1 MQRINVGRLMS
12 ENGEPMDSEQ
22 DKPASQQHASTPGA
36 ALAAA
41 REAMGLSVEQV
52 ADQLKLAP
60 RQVVAIEQGD
70 FDALPN
76 RAVTRGFIRAYAKAM
91 RLDPA
96 PLVAMVE
103 VEGAAGH
110 ADATVRPT
118 RVTASFQESR
128 FPSLNERNS
137 GKPLGAIV
145 AGVGVLALLGLAAA
159 WQMGIL
165 SPLTLATR
173 GGLTSPA
180 APAEAPVPV
189 VVTQPGAQPADAPM
203 QTQNVPLISVPPQP
217 GSNTA
222 PDAVAGVGVP
232 GAAGGVPAQA
242 GGVAPGTVP
251 AAAPGMTTTT
261 GGVAAPATAPGAA
274 AGNAA
279 GAPAA
284 GGAPVNRAAPTV
296 GGAPA
301 VGTAPASP
309 GLIPVKPPAAAPS
322 MAPAP
327 AQGAAP
333 AATAPAVPAAV
344 AGAAPA
350 VGAAGGKLV
359 LTVKE
364 DSWVEIRRAG
374 QPNVTRGTVKAG
386 STQTFNVRADDVLIV
401 GKPSAVS
408 ANLAGGKLELTQGPG
423 KSYALVNIK

>member
-1 MQRINVGRLMS
+1 
-12 ENGEPMDSEQ
+12 MDSEQ
-22 DKPASQQHASTPGA
+22 DKPTSRQQASAPGA

-76 RAVTRGFIRAYAKAM
+76 RAVTRGFIRAYAKAV

-118 RVTASFQESR
+118 MVKASFQESR
-128 FPSLNERNS
+128 FPSLNERNN

-173 GGLTSPA
+173 GGLTAPA
-180 APAEAPVPV
+180 APAEPVVPV
-189 VVTQPGAQPADAPM
+189 VAQAGVQPAEAPM

-232 GAAGGVPAQA
+232 GAAGGAPAQA
-242 GGVAPGTVP
+242 AVPAAAPGAVP

-261 GGVAAPATAPGAA
+261 GGVAAPATAPVTAP
-274 AGNAA
+274 GNAA
-279 GAPAA
+279 GTPAA
-284 GGAPVNRAAPTV
+284 GVAPVNRAAPTV
-296 GGAPA
+296 GGTPA
-301 VGTAPASP
+301 VGAAPATATPASP
-309 GLIPVKPPAAAPS
+309 GLIPARPTTVAPAAAQGT
-322 MAPAP
+322 APV
-327 AQGAAP
+327 
-333 AATAPAVPAAV
+333 ATAPAVPATV

-350 VGAAGGKLV
+350 VGPAGGKLV

-374 QPNVTRGTVKAG
+374 QPNLTRGTVKAG

-408 ANLAGGKLELTQGPG
+408 ASLAGGKLELTQGPG

>member
-1 MQRINVGRLMS
+1 
-12 ENGEPMDSEQ
+12 MDSEQ
-22 DKPASQQHASTPGA
+22 DKPTSQQHASAPGA

-41 REAMGLSVEQV
+41 REAMGLSIEQV

-60 RQVVAIEQGD
+60 RQVQAIEQGD

-103 VEGAAGH
+103 VEGAVGH

-118 RVTASFQESR
+118 KVTASFQESR
-128 FPSLNERNS
+128 FPSLNERNN

-165 SPLTLATR
+165 APLTLATR
-173 GGLTSPA
+173 GGLT
-180 APAEAPVPV
+180 APATPAEPVVP
-189 VVTQPGAQPADAPM
+189 VVTQPGVQPAEPPM

-232 GAAGGVPAQA
+232 GAAGGAPAPA
-242 GGVAPGTVP
+242 TGVAPAAAPGTVP
-251 AAAPGMTTTT
+251 AAAPGMTTAT
-261 GGVAAPATAPGAA
+261 GGVAAPATAPAA
-274 AGNAA
+274 ATGNAA
-279 GAPAA
+279 GPAA
-284 GGAPVNRAAPTV
+284 AGVAPVNRAAPTV

-301 VGTAPASP
+301 AGTAPAATAPASP
-309 GLIPVKPPAAAPS
+309 GLIPVKPSAVAPTPAP
-322 MAPAP
+322 APAP
-327 AQGAAP
+327 AQGTAP
-333 AATAPAVPAAV
+333 VTTAPAVPATV
-344 AGAAPA
+344 AGTAPA

-374 QPNVTRGTVKAG
+374 QPNLTRGTVKAG

-408 ANLAGGKLELTQGPG
+408 ASLAGGKLELTQGPG

>member
-1 MQRINVGRLMS
+1 M
-12 ENGEPMDSEQ
+12 
-22 DKPASQQHASTPGA
+22 
-36 ALAAA
+36 
-41 REAMGLSVEQV
+41 SVEQV

-60 RQVVAIEQGD
+60 RQVMAIEQGD

-76 RAVTRGFIRAYAKAM
+76 RAVTRGFIRAYAKAV

-118 RVTASFQESR
+118 MVKASFQESR
-128 FPSLNERNS
+128 FPSLNERNN

-165 SPLTLATR
+165 SPLTLASR
-173 GGLTSPA
+173 GGLTAPA
-180 APAEAPVPV
+180 APAEPVVP
-189 VVTQPGAQPADAPM
+189 VVTQPSALPAEAPM

-217 GSNTA
+217 GGNTA
-222 PDAVAGVGVP
+222 PDVVAGVGVP
-232 GAAGGVPAQA
+232 GAAGGVPAPA
-242 GGVAPGTVP
+242 AAPGAVP
-251 AAAPGMTTTT
+251 ATAPGMTTTT
-261 GGVAAPATAPGAA
+261 GGVAAPATAPVTAP
-274 AGNAA
+274 GNAA
-279 GAPAA
+279 ATPVA
-284 GGAPVNRAAPTV
+284 GVAPVNRAAPTV

-301 VGTAPASP
+301 TTTPASP
-309 GLIPVKPPAAAPS
+309 GLIPAKPTAV
-322 MAPAP
+322 APAP
-327 AQGAAP
+327 AALPGAAP
-333 AATAPAVPAAV
+333 VATAPAMPTTL

-374 QPNVTRGTVKAG
+374 QPNLTRGTVKAG

-401 GKPSAVS
+401 GKPGAVS
-408 ANLAGGKLELTQGPG
+408 ASLAGGKLELTQDPG

>member
-1 MQRINVGRLMS
+1 
-12 ENGEPMDSEQ
+12 MDSEQ
-22 DKPASQQHASTPGA
+22 HKPTSQQHASRPGA

-70 FDALPN
+70 YDALPN

-103 VEGAAGH
+103 VEGAVGH

-118 RVTASFQESR
+118 MVKASFQESR

-173 GGLTSPA
+173 GGVT
-180 APAEAPVPV
+180 APAEPPVPV
-189 VVTQPGAQPADAPM
+189 VVTQPGTQPADGAM
-203 QTQNVPLISVPPQP
+203 QTQSVPLISVPPQP
-217 GSNTA
+217 GSNNA
-222 PDAVAGVGVP
+222 PDAVAGAGVP
-232 GAAGGVPAQA
+232 GAAGG
-242 GGVAPGTVP
+242 APGTVP

-261 GGVAAPATAPGAA
+261 GGIVAPGTAPAPAT
-274 AGNAA
+274 GNAA

-284 GGAPVNRAAPTV
+284 GV
-296 GGAPA
+296 APA
-301 VGTAPASP
+301 AGTPPVATSPASP
-309 GLIPVKPPAAAPS
+309 GLMPVKPAAV
-322 MAPAP
+322 APAP
-327 AQGAAP
+327 AQGTAP
-333 AATAPAVPAAV
+333 VATAPAVPAAA
-344 AGAAPA
+344 AGAAPV

-374 QPNVTRGTVKAG
+374 QPNLARGMVRAG

-408 ANLAGGKLELTQGPG
+408 ASLAGGKLELTQGPG

>member
-1 MQRINVGRLMS
+1 
-12 ENGEPMDSEQ
+12 MDSEQ
-22 DKPASQQHASTPGA
+22 DKPTSRQQASAPGA

-76 RAVTRGFIRAYAKAM
+76 RAVTRGFIRAYAKAV

-118 RVTASFQESR
+118 MVKASFQESR
-128 FPSLNERNS
+128 FPSLNERNN

-173 GGLTSPA
+173 GGLTAPA
-180 APAEAPVPV
+180 APAEPAVPV
-189 VVTQPGAQPADAPM
+189 VTQAGVQPAEAPM

-232 GAAGGVPAQA
+232 AQAAVPAA
-242 GGVAPGTVP
+242 APGTVP
-251 AAAPGMTTTT
+251 AMAPGMTTTS
-261 GGVAAPATAPGAA
+261 GGVAAPATAPVTAP
-274 AGNAA
+274 GNAA
-279 GAPAA
+279 GAPVA
-284 GGAPVNRAAPTV
+284 GVAPVNRAAPTV

-301 VGTAPASP
+301 VGTAPATTTPASP
-309 GLIPVKPPAAAPS
+309 GLIPAKPTAVAPAAAQGT
-322 MAPAP
+322 APV
-327 AQGAAP
+327 
-333 AATAPAVPAAV
+333 ATAPAVPATV

-350 VGAAGGKLV
+350 VGTAGGKLV

-374 QPNVTRGTVKAG
+374 QPNLTRGTVKAG

-408 ANLAGGKLELTQGPG
+408 ASLAGGKLELTQGPG

>member
-1 MQRINVGRLMS
+1 
-12 ENGEPMDSEQ
+12 MDSEQ
-22 DKPASQQHASTPGA
+22 DKATSQQRASAPGA

-76 RAVTRGFIRAYAKAM
+76 RAVTRGFIRAYAKAV

-103 VEGAAGH
+103 VEGAVGH

-128 FPSLNERNS
+128 FPSLTERNN

-145 AGVGVLALLGLAAA
+145 AGVGVLALIGLAAA

-173 GGLTSPA
+173 GGLTAPA
-180 APAEAPVPV
+180 APAEPVVP
-189 VVTQPGAQPADAPM
+189 VVTQPGVQPAEAPM

-217 GSNTA
+217 GSNSA

-232 GAAGGVPAQA
+232 GGVPAQA
-242 GGVAPGTVP
+242 TGVAPAAVPGTVP
-251 AAAPGMTTTT
+251 SAT
-261 GGVAAPATAPGAA
+261 APATAPVATAPAA
-274 AGNAA
+274 TA
-279 GAPAA
+279 GAPL
-284 GGAPVNRAAPTV
+284 APVNRAAPTV

-301 VGTAPASP
+301 VGAAPAMTAPASP
-309 GLIPVKPPAAAPS
+309 GLIPVKPTAV
-322 MAPAP
+322 APAPVP

-333 AATAPAVPAAV
+333 VATAPAVPATV

-350 VGAAGGKLV
+350 VGTAGGKLV

-364 DSWVEIRRAG
+364 DSWVEIRRVG

-408 ANLAGGKLELTQGPG
+408 ANLAGAKLELTQGPG

>member
-1 MQRINVGRLMS
+1 
-12 ENGEPMDSEQ
+12 MDSEQ
-22 DKPASQQHASTPGA
+22 DKPTSQQHASTPGA

-41 REAMGLSVEQV
+41 REAMGLSIEQV

-76 RAVTRGFIRAYAKAM
+76 RAVTRGFIRAYAKAV

-103 VEGAAGH
+103 VEGAVGH

-128 FPSLNERNS
+128 FPSLNERNN

-145 AGVGVLALLGLAAA
+145 AGVGVLALVGLAAA

-173 GGLTSPA
+173 GGLA
-180 APAEAPVPV
+180 APATPAEPAVPV
-189 VVTQPGAQPADAPM
+189 VTTQPGVPPAEAPM

-217 GSNTA
+217 GSNPA

-232 GAAGGVPAQA
+232 GAAGGAPAQA
-242 GGVAPGTVP
+242 TGTAPS
-251 AAAPGMTTTT
+251 AAPGMTTTT
-261 GGVAAPATAPGAA
+261 GGIAAPATAPVTAP
-274 AGNAA
+274 GNAA

-284 GGAPVNRAAPTV
+284 GVAPVNRAAPTV

-301 VGTAPASP
+301 AGTAPATTAPASP
-309 GLIPVKPPAAAPS
+309 GLIPVKPSAV
-322 MAPAP
+322 APAP
-327 AQGAAP
+327 AQAPVP
-333 AATAPAVPAAV
+333 AAAQGTAPVLTAPAVPATV

-374 QPNVTRGTVKAG
+374 QPNLTRGTVKAG

-408 ANLAGGKLELTQGPG
+408 ASLAGGKLELTQGPG

>member
-1 MQRINVGRLMS
+1 MS

-22 DKPASQQHASTPGA
+22 HKPTSQQHASTPGA
-36 ALAAA
+36 TLAAA

-103 VEGAAGH
+103 VEGAVGH

-118 RVTASFQESR
+118 MVKASFQESR

-173 GGLTSPA
+173 GGVA
-180 APAEAPVPV
+180 APAEPPVPV
-189 VVTQPGAQPADAPM
+189 VVTQPGTQPADGSL
-203 QTQNVPLISVPPQP
+203 QTQSVPLISVPPQP

-232 GAAGGVPAQA
+232 GGAGG
-242 GGVAPGTVP
+242 APGTVP

-261 GGVAAPATAPGAA
+261 GGIAAPGTAPAPAT
-274 AGNAA
+274 GNAA
-279 GAPAA
+279 GAPATGVA
-284 GGAPVNRAAPTV
+284 PANRTAPVV
-296 GGAPA
+296 GGVPA
-301 VGTAPASP
+301 VGPAPAATTPASP
-309 GLIPVKPPAAAPS
+309 GLIPVKPAAV
-322 MAPAP
+322 APAP
-327 AQGAAP
+327 AQGTAP
-333 AATAPAVPAAV
+333 VATAPAVPVAV

-374 QPNVTRGTVKAG
+374 QPNLTRGMVRAG

-401 GKPSAVS
+401 GKPSAVN

>member
-1 MQRINVGRLMS
+1 
-12 ENGEPMDSEQ
+12 MDSEQ
-22 DKPASQQHASTPGA
+22 DKPTSRQHASTPGA

-41 REAMGLSVEQV
+41 REAMGLSIEQV

-60 RQVVAIEQGD
+60 RQVVAIEQDD

-76 RAVTRGFIRAYAKAM
+76 RAVTRGFIRAYAKAV

-103 VEGAAGH
+103 VEGAVGH

-145 AGVGVLALLGLAAA
+145 AGAGVLALIGLAAA

-173 GGLTSPA
+173 GGLNAPATPAESPA
-180 APAEAPVPV
+180 PVVVAQPGVPPAEAPL
-189 VVTQPGAQPADAPM
+189 

-217 GSNTA
+217 GSNPA
-222 PDAVAGVGVP
+222 PEAVTGAGVP
-232 GAAGGVPAQA
+232 GPAAGGVPAQA
-242 GGVAPGTVP
+242 TGVAPGTVP
-251 AAAPGMTTTT
+251 ATAPGMTTTT
-261 GGVAAPATAPGAA
+261 GGVAAPATAPG
-274 AGNAA
+274 NAA

-284 GGAPVNRAAPTV
+284 GTV
-296 GGAPA
+296 PA
-301 VGTAPASP
+301 TTTPASP
-309 GLIPVKPPAAAPS
+309 GLIPVKPSAV
-322 MAPAP
+322 APAP

-333 AATAPAVPAAV
+333 VAMAPAVPATV
-344 AGAAPA
+344 AGSAPA

-374 QPNVTRGTVKAG
+374 QPNLTRGTVKAG

-401 GKPSAVS
+401 GKPGAVD
-408 ANLAGGKLELTQGPG
+408 ANLAGGKLELTQSPG

>member
-1 MQRINVGRLMS
+1 MS

-22 DKPASQQHASTPGA
+22 DKPASQQHASAPGA
-36 ALAAA
+36 ELAAA

-60 RQVVAIEQGD
+60 RQVLAIEQGD

-76 RAVTRGFIRAYAKAM
+76 RAVTRGFIRAYAKAV

-103 VEGAAGH
+103 VEGAVGH

-118 RVTASFQESR
+118 RVKASFQESR
-128 FPSLNERNS
+128 FPSLNERNN

-145 AGVGVLALLGLAAA
+145 AGVGVLALVGLAAA
-159 WQMGIL
+159 WQMGVL
-165 SPLTLATR
+165 APLTLAAR
-173 GGLTSPA
+173 GGLTGPA
-180 APAEAPVPV
+180 APAEPPVPV
-189 VVTQPGAQPADAPM
+189 VAQPSAQPAEAPM

-217 GSNTA
+217 GSNSA

-232 GAAGGVPAQA
+232 AQA
-242 GGVAPGTVP
+242 SGVAP
-251 AAAPGMTTTT
+251 AAAPGAATT
-261 GGVAAPATAPGAA
+261 GAVAAP
-274 AGNAA
+274 GNAA

-284 GGAPVNRAAPTV
+284 GVAPANRAAPTV

-301 VGTAPASP
+301 AGTVPAAGTAPASP
-309 GLIPVKPPAAAPS
+309 GLIPVKPPAVAP
-322 MAPAP
+322 APAP
-327 AQGAAP
+327 AQGTAPLVAAP
-333 AATAPAVPAAV
+333 ATV

-364 DSWVEIRRAG
+364 DSWVEIRRVG
-374 QPNVTRGTVKAG
+374 QPNVTRGTVRAG

-401 GKPSAVS
+401 GKPGAVS
-408 ANLAGGKLELTQGPG
+408 ASLAGGKLELTQGAG
-423 KSYALVNIK
+423 KPYALVNIK

>member
-22 DKPASQQHASTPGA
+22 DKPTSQQHASAPGA

-60 RQVVAIEQGD
+60 RQVAAIEQGD

-76 RAVTRGFIRAYAKAM
+76 RAVTRGFIRAYAKAV

-118 RVTASFQESR
+118 RVQASFQASR
-128 FPSLNERNS
+128 FPSLNERNN

-145 AGVGVLALLGLAAA
+145 AGVGVLALIGLAAA

-165 SPLTLATR
+165 APLTLATR
-173 GGLTSPA
+173 GGLAAPA

-189 VVTQPGAQPADAPM
+189 VAIQPGVPPAEAPM
-203 QTQNVPLISVPPQP
+203 QTQSVPLISVPPQP

-222 PDAVAGVGVP
+222 PDAVAGVGVTAP
-232 GAAGGVPAQA
+232 AA
-242 GGVAPGTVP
+242 GTVP
-251 AAAPGMTTTT
+251 AAAAGMSTTT
-261 GGVAAPATAPGAA
+261 GGVAAPGTAPAT
-274 AGNAA
+274 
-279 GAPAA
+279 
-284 GGAPVNRAAPTV
+284 APVNRAAPTV
-296 GGAPA
+296 GAAPA
-301 VGTAPASP
+301 AGTAAAAASP
-309 GLIPVKPPAAAPS
+309 GLIPVKPSAVAALPAATPG
-322 MAPAP
+322 
-327 AQGAAP
+327 QGAAP
-333 AATAPAVPAAV
+333 VATAPAVPATV

-359 LTVKE
+359 LAVKE

-374 QPNVTRGTVKAG
+374 QPNVTRGVVRAG

-401 GKPSAVS
+401 GKPGAVS
-408 ANLAGGKLELTQGPG
+408 ASLAGGKLDLPQGAG